1 MLAAPLEVL
10 FERVS
15 RFPPFCHHR
24 HHHQPPLCLSVASP
38 DAHGGGASSLLGARP
53 RRSYGVQSTSVW
65 IDLHRL
71 HASLQL
77 WARRMKAN
85 AYLRLHAN
93 KCRTWLR
100 LSNCKC
106 FFFVLFFCTSAELL
120 ATSYRRK
127 LVRFKETR
135 LERKNVYPNAVIIS
149 ANVDSAS
156 EERNFIGNLFQNK
169 AVCQGIPRIWLRRSS
184 FLSSGGDHWLGLMWR
199 SQWQWAREINSVI
212 CF

>member
-10 FERVS
+10 FERAS

-24 HHHQPPLCLSVASP
+24 HHHHHLRREPPLCLSVALP

-65 IDLHRL
+65 TELHRL
-71 HASLQL
+71 HASSQL

-85 AYLRLHAN
+85 ACLRLHAN
-93 KCRTWLR
+93 KCRTWLH

-106 FFFVLFFCTSAELL
+106 FFFFVFFCTSDELL
-120 ATSYRRK
+120 ATSFRRK

-156 EERNFIGNLFQNK
+156 EERNF
-169 AVCQGIPRIWLRRSS
+169 
-184 FLSSGGDHWLGLMWR
+184 
-199 SQWQWAREINSVI
+199 
-212 CF
+212 